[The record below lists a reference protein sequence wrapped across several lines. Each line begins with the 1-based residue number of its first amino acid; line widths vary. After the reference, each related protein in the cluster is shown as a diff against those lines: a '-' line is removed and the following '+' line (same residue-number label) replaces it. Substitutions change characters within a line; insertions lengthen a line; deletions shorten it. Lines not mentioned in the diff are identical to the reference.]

1 LPDVRR
7 AVVPTIIEDLDDLGP
22 AVVSDPLVAGR
33 VGTLARRRRTAV
45 TVGWT
50 SLLVGLGLT
59 TLAVATMK
67 QHCGGRVCRVS
78 PSPLQWWGVG
88 SGLAIAAGGL
98 LTAHHLSPDPKAIER
113 TLEPWN
119 LRHPDRPLAMLRNN
133 CLESSDR
140 DCTHGPTMALPP
152 AMLMTAGILSIR
164 GRFDAFNPSIR
175 SGPFRTTAF
184 DRGVIHDSTEH
195 RGKRYEKAYRHESAL
210 RLQGLTAS
218 AWDVRCRKWRK
229 EAGMYEPGHHVTG
242 QIGPFHIDSRREAR
256 HQPTSREEEDTC
268 RLTPVG
274 AGEGEG
280 WRLRFLPE
288 EREPRLERLAET
300 ETTLVVRPFRREIQY
315 RNRQH
320 ETVGYVF
327 EEAGSP
333 VAVVDLAGWGRL
345 ALDPR
350 LSPER
355 QDLLVALSLALI
367 LRADADRAPRR
378 MSDSTWPW

>member
-1 LPDVRR
+1 MKGWTACSIALIMLTSPPGRWTRAAAAAGAGPSATAAPVRPPGQLPDVRR
-7 AVVPTIIEDLDDLGP
+7 AIVPTIIEDLDDLGP

-33 VGTLARRRRTAV
+33 VETLARRRRTAV

-59 TLAVATMK
+59 TLSVATME

-78 PSPLQWWGVG
+78 PSALQWWGVG

-98 LTAHHLSPDPKAIER
+98 FTAYHLSPDPKAIER

-164 GRFDAFNPSIR
+164 GRFDAFNPNIR

-195 RGKRYEKAYRHESAL
+195 RGKRYEKAYRHESSL
-210 RLQGLTAS
+210 RMQGLTAS
-218 AWDVRCRKWRK
+218 AWDVRCREWRK
-229 EAGMYEPGHHVTG
+229 EAGRYEPGHHVTG
-242 QIGPFHIDSRREAR
+242 QVGPFHIDSRREAR
-256 HQPTSREEEDTC
+256 YQPTSREEENTC
-268 RLTPVG
+268 RLTLVSE
-274 AGEGEG
+274 GEGEG
-280 WRLRFLPE
+280 GGVASALSARGAGAPSGAPGRDSNH
-288 EREPRLERLAET
+288 A
-300 ETTLVVRPFRREIQY
+300 
-315 RNRQH
+315 
-320 ETVGYVF
+320 G
-327 EEAGSP
+327 GSP
-333 VAVVDLAGWGRL
+333 
-345 ALDPR
+345 
-350 LSPER
+350 LS
-355 QDLLVALSLALI
+355 A
-367 LRADADRAPRR
+367 
-378 MSDSTWPW
+378 